1 MMDLWSVVEERI
13 TKRGVRVEER
23 LALLAQLKNDHFSG
37 SSIVAERTESSLR
50 ELRKAAT
57 KVERA
62 LRE

>member
-13 TKRGVRVEER
+13 KKRGVRVEER

-37 SSIVAERTESSLR
+37 SSIVTERTEGSLR